1 MSNVGEKTRIRA
13 PETVSAM
20 AEAARAFVATLDA
33 ERRERALYPFA
44 SAERENWH
52 YVPRPRNGLARRDM
66 TDAQLAASEALI
78 RASASE
84 SGASKALAIMDNETL
99 LGDIERAAGTL
110 WHDRDPGLYMFTVFG
125 EPGPNAGDSGGR
137 DSGDTSWGWRV
148 EGHHVSLNYAVF
160 GDELVAVTPSF
171 LGANRAQVLHG
182 AHKGR
187 RILPDEEELGRA
199 LFTSLDD
206 LQRNRAVIYP
216 STPREFFTRN
226 SRRVEIAKPLGFP
239 ASLMTGDQRERLMA
253 LIRIYVDRKPADVA
267 TQALRSIEADGV
279 QNIVFGW
286 AGSVHRFQPH
296 YYRLHGPAFYAE
308 YDNTQDNAN
317 HIHSVW
323 RDVPNDFGADI
334 LADHYAAS
342 H

>member
-1 MSNVGEKTRIRA
+1 MT
-13 PETVSAM
+13 
-20 AEAARAFVATLDA
+20 EAARAFVATLDTEA
-33 ERRERALYPFA
+33 RDRAVYPFA
-44 SAERENWH
+44 SPERENWH

-110 WHDRDPGLYMFTVFG
+110 WHERDPGLYMFTVFG
-125 EPGPNAGDSGGR
+125 EPSPNGGDPNGGDSGAG
-137 DSGDTSWGWRV
+137 GPWGWRV

-160 GDELVAVTPSF
+160 GDEVVAVTPSF
-171 LGANRAQVLHG
+171 LGANRAEVLHG

-239 ASLMTGDQRERLMA
+239 ASMMSADQRERLMA
-253 LIRIYVDRKPADVA
+253 LIGVYTDRKPADIA
-267 TQALRSIEADGV
+267 AQALKQIESDGV

-334 LADHYAAS
+334 LADHYATE